1 MEHFVMVKSSVHQED
16 VIVKNVYAPNKS
28 VLNYMKQKLM
38 EIKEIIDKLI
48 IIVGDFKPLLLQSS
62 E

>member
-1 MEHFVMVKSSVHQED
+1 MVKSSVHQED